1 MKKQILSGV
10 LAAVM
15 LLSPAYAAES
25 GTSDSSANAA
35 VTTAAEARSVKLVF
49 ASDKTLTGV
58 NGDTVKEIFRSR
70 LDALGCK
77 DYTLTV
83 ADDGSAITVE
93 FPGLRAGLPSRRVSR
108 AAGSHFPRPTRTARY
123 G

>member
-1 MKKQILSGV
+1 
-10 LAAVM
+10 M

-49 ASDKTLTGV
+49 ASDKTLTGA

-83 ADDGSAITVE
+83 ADDGSTITVE
-93 FPGLRAGLPSRRVSR
+93 FPASAQVSISQSISCSRRP
-108 AAGSHFPRPTRTARY
+108 FPHPTRTARY

>member
-1 MKKQILSGV
+1 
-10 LAAVM
+10 M

-25 GTSDSSANAA
+25 GASDSSANAA
-35 VTTAAEARSVKLVF
+35 VTTAAEARSV
-49 ASDKTLTGV
+49 KTLTGV

-83 ADDGSAITVE
+83 ADDGSAITVSSR
-93 FPGLRAGLPSRRVSR
+93 PPHRSPISQIISCSRRP
-108 AAGSHFPRPTRTARY
+108 FPHPTRTARY

>member
-1 MKKQILSGV
+1 
-10 LAAVM
+10 M

-49 ASDKTLTGV
+49 ASDKTLTGA

-83 ADDGSAITVE
+83 AARPSPSSSRPPRRSPISQSISC
-93 FPGLRAGLPSRRVSR
+93 SRRP
-108 AAGSHFPRPTRTARY
+108 FPHPTRTARY

>member
-1 MKKQILSGV
+1 
-10 LAAVM
+10 M

-49 ASDKTLTGV
+49 ASDKTLTGA

-83 ADDGSAITVE
+83 ADDGSTITV
-93 FPGLRAGLPSRRVSR
+93 GLRAGLPSRRVSR
-108 AAGSHFPRPTRTARY
+108 AAGGLFRIRRGRQGMADE
-123 G
+123 